1 MAPGEDGVNRIDQ
14 MVLKFRDVL
23 KETERLG
30 PDELQAY
37 QQSLLTPL
45 FLHARRHSPFYRDRL
60 NAVFNDDE
68 IDFSKWSEIP
78 VLTREQA
85 NRERLELRAKDVPP
99 HLGAVKE
106 DETSGSMGR
115 PMRFF
120 INGLVDVS
128 ALAMTDRLYRWW
140 QFEGSRTIVNFV
152 SPRLKITNPDQTVT
166 HGWRSGFIKGLNIL
180 RQSTGDI
187 DSHIDWLCEVRPNY
201 MVSYASMLR
210 PLAERTL
217 ERGVELQLERIISRG
232 GVVDSELWPLCQKAF
247 GGRLVD
253 QYGANEI
260 GQIACQCPYCD
271 AYHVNSEAVLVE
283 ILDGGGEAVA
293 PGQSGR
299 VVLTPFYNYAMPF
312 IRYEIGDYAEV
323 APASSKCKIALPQL
337 NRITGRYRNNFT
349 LGDGRIIFP
358 NPPMS
363 GFRKFFAYK
372 QLQVVQTDYEKLE
385 VRYVPADADGSTDE
399 AGLERWLQKELDANF
414 RVKLITTSAI
424 PALPSGKFEDF
435 VSLVEHHRRSV
446 KPD

>member
-1 MAPGEDGVNRIDQ
+1 MLKGIGVNRIDE

-30 PDELQAY
+30 PDDLRAY

-45 FLHARRHSPFYRDRL
+45 LLHARKHSPFYSGRL
-60 NAVFNDDE
+60 SAVLNGDE
-68 IDFSKWSEIP
+68 IDYSKWNEIP
-78 VLTREQA
+78 ILTREQA
-85 NRERLELRAKDVPP
+85 NRERLELRARDVPP

-120 INGLVDVS
+120 INDLVDVS
-128 ALAMTDRLYRWW
+128 ALAMMDRLYRWW
-140 QFEGSRTIVNFV
+140 QFDGSRTIVNFV
-152 SPRLKITNPDQTVT
+152 SPRLKITNPEQTTT
-166 HGWRSGFIKGLNIL
+166 HGWRSGFLDGLNIL
-180 RQSTGDI
+180 RQSTGDM
-187 DSHIDWLCEVRPNY
+187 DAHIDWLCEVRPSY

-217 ERGVELQLERIISRG
+217 ERGVKLRLERIISRG
-232 GVVDSELWPLCQKAF
+232 GVVDDELWPLCQKAF
-247 GGRLVD
+247 GARLVD

-260 GQIACQCPYCD
+260 GQIACQCPHCD

-283 ILDGGGEAVA
+283 ILDDEGTPVA

-323 APASSKCKIALPQL
+323 ASAGSQCNIALPRL
-337 NRITGRYRNNFT
+337 SRIAGRYRNNFT
-349 LGDGRIIFP
+349 LSDGRIIFP

-363 GFRKFFAYK
+363 GFRKYFAYK
-372 QLQVVQTDYEKLE
+372 QLQVVQTGYDELE
-385 VRYVPADADGSTDE
+385 VRYVPADADSPADE
-399 AGLERWLQKELDANF
+399 AGLERWLQKELDSNF
-414 RVKLITTSAI
+414 SVKLIATSTI

-435 VSLVEHHRRSV
+435 ISLVEPRQSAKR
-446 KPD
+446 D